1 MDSTALRAMFPH
13 LNLVQ
18 SRSHTLDKH
27 HFGGLSGHVLSRK
40 SWRFQNPCES
50 AFGSL
55 AQRIPCNRGVQKG
68 LEHELQAG
76 VFLPT
81 GKCGEIIPLVAKTQ
95 NSAVLRAEI
104 PQESG
109 IEK

>member
-40 SWRFQNPCES
+40 SQNPCES

-68 LEHELQAG
+68 LEHVLQARI
-76 VFLPT
+76 FLPT
-81 GKCGEIIPLVAKTQ
+81 GKCGEIIPLVAKAQ